1 MAVEFGVNPIG
12 LGRVPM
18 HPAAV
23 RSHSRPLRS
32 ERNDAVSH
40 PQFEFMWFF
49 RNARQEKRSAVLSSS
64 LSSDTDQDAL
74 APGSCSLSSG
84 RRGKQ
89 IYLLPRLQEP
99 RKGFNAQL
107 DLLRPLVACD

>member
-1 MAVEFGVNPIG
+1 VAVEFGVNPIG

-23 RSHSRPLRS
+23 RSHSRLLRS

-74 APGSCSLSSG
+74 APGNTIQRSQKKPLRVLGQLAEYSAHDTGSEVC
-84 RRGKQ
+84 
-89 IYLLPRLQEP
+89 
-99 RKGFNAQL
+99 AQNVL
-107 DLLRPLVACD
+107 C